1 MHYRQSQQAIATGNR
16 NRQSHRQS
24 QPAIAP
30 AIATGNRKAIAPA
43 IAPAIAAGNRKQFD
57 NLPFSR
63 VQRPGNV

>member
-30 AIATGNRKAIAPA
+30 AIATGNRKAIA
-43 IAPAIAAGNRKQFD
+43 AGNRKQFD